1 MMNLL
6 AQWRARRSVA
16 GKEQAALKRA
26 ATRAGAA
33 MTRLA
38 GAEDGRRI
46 SGVVAVMPYYGDDHL
61 LAWILTYYRTLGVVF
76 FVFLDWSEA
85 GDLLHH
91 LAETADCAVWR
102 SNAGPEGGDT
112 LHALNFLR
120 HRYAEG
126 KWCLSVEPFDVLVFP
141 HSETRHI
148 RDLID
153 FLENEQRSLVHAI
166 VVDAYAGGSARAISH
181 SDTISPDQALPYVDR
196 LGYQTCPPTER
207 RLLPI
212 IGGVQRRSIYGEV
225 PEQAPALNRIPLVK
239 ITPERY
245 YVSSTTVMNLPELN
259 AAHSDWHSTPTSCL
273 LRYALLCGDS
283 SLSLAAHVEAAQD
296 EAGLG
301 SLLQGSIAMTEMN
314 LITSAS
320 AGWRSSQDLVDCG
333 LINNGQWF

>member
-1 MMNLL
+1 MLNLL
-6 AQWRARRSVA
+6 AQWRARRSPQA
-16 GKEQAALKRA
+16 KEVAALKRA
-26 ATRAGAA
+26 AARAGAA
-33 MTRLA
+33 MTRLT

-46 SGVVAVMPYYGDDHL
+46 SGVAAVMPYYGDEHL
-61 LAWILTYYRTLGVVF
+61 LAWILTYYRKLGVVF
-76 FVFLDWSEA
+76 FVFLDLSSA
-85 GDLLHH
+85 GNLGQH

-102 SNAGPEGGDT
+102 GKAGPEDAGT

-181 SDTISPDQALPYVDR
+181 SETMSPDQALPYVDR
-196 LGYQTCPPTER
+196 LGYQTCSPVER
-207 RLLPI
+207 QLLPI
-212 IGGVQRRSIYGEV
+212 VGGVQRRSIYGEV
-225 PEQAPALNRIPLVK
+225 PEKAPALNRIPLVK

-273 LRYALLCGDS
+273 LRYALLCGDR
-283 SLSLAAHVEAAQD
+283 SLSLAADVEARQD